1 MPIRTSAL
9 DDQTFTTAL
18 IVEFAGITPALRRD
32 ERRFWREYFERRPWI
47 LGALL
52 TAAAAELRNL
62 PDGRL
67 EEPPRLTD
75 FALWITA
82 CEEALGMER
91 GEVAAACLDNSAE
104 ARGLALEAS
113 PLYQPLTELA
123 KQGFTGTVAELA
135 AQLDSMVGDKMRA
148 SVRWPKALNALGN
161 ALRRML
167 PTLRAAGIE
176 LHFSR
181 NDILGRRVVSVIGV
195 GQSPKRP
202 PVAASSRQ

>member
-91 GEVAAACLDNSAE
+91 GEGS
-104 ARGLALEAS
+104 RGL
-113 PLYQPLTELA
+113 P
-123 KQGFTGTVAELA
+123 
-135 AQLDSMVGDKMRA
+135 
-148 SVRWPKALNALGN
+148 
-161 ALRRML
+161 
-167 PTLRAAGIE
+167 
-176 LHFSR
+176 
-181 NDILGRRVVSVIGV
+181 
-195 GQSPKRP
+195 
-202 PVAASSRQ
+202 